1 MILRYLKAR
10 EWALVG
16 ACAALI
22 TLQVWLDLEIPDYM
36 YAITTLIQTG
46 GSVAQVMD
54 QGWPML
60 ACALGSL
67 LTALAV
73 GCMAAYIA
81 ASLAKRLRSLEFSR
95 VQAFSASEIN
105 RFSTASLITRA
116 TNDVTQVQM
125 AVAIGLQVV
134 IKAPILAGWAILK
147 IAGKSWQWT
156 TATAVAI
163 AVLIAV
169 VSVLMVFVVPRFKK
183 VQWLTDEVNRYMR
196 EGLKGIRVIRAFNA
210 EEYQERKFE
219 RANEDLTAN
228 NLFAGRAM
236 ALMMPV
242 MSAVMSLLSLSIYWI
257 GAIIIEATVGIGAQI
272 ARFSEMVTF
281 LAYAMQV
288 VMGFMMLVIVF
299 IIMPRA
305 MVAAKR
311 IEEVLD
317 TEPSIK
323 DGSVAEPEGPAA
335 GEIVF
340 DRVGFKYPG
349 AADYVLKDVSFTAR
363 KGETIAFIG
372 STGSGK
378 STIVNLILRLY
389 DVTEGSIRV
398 DGVDVRDYTQR
409 ALRRKIGYVPQ
420 RPVLF
425 SGTVASNVAYGDT
438 AAERTLED
446 VKRAVAIAQAADF
459 VEAMEGGYEASIS
472 QGGINISGGQKQRLS
487 IARAICRRPEIY
499 IFDDSFS
506 ALDYRTDRLL
516 RSALKKETAGVTSI
530 IVAQRVGTIMD
541 ADRIV
546 VLDSGMVVGIGRH
559 SELLGTCPVYREIVN
574 SQLSEEDLRR

>member
-1 MILRYLKAR
+1 
-10 EWALVG
+10 
-16 ACAALI
+16 
-22 TLQVWLDLEIPDYM
+22 
-36 YAITTLIQTG
+36 
-46 GSVAQVMD
+46 
-54 QGWPML
+54 
-60 ACALGSL
+60 
-67 LTALAV
+67 
-73 GCMAAYIA
+73 
-81 ASLAKRLRSLEFSR
+81 LEFSR
-95 VQAFSASEIN
+95 VQAFSAGEIN

-323 DGSVAEPEGPAA
+323 DGSVAAPEGPAA

-349 AADYVLKDVSFTAR
+349 AVDYVLKDVSFTAR

>member
-323 DGSVAEPEGPAA
+323 DGSVAAPEGPAA

-349 AADYVLKDVSFTAR
+349 ATDYVLKDVSFTAR

>member
-95 VQAFSASEIN
+95 VQAFSAGEIN

-323 DGSVAEPEGPAA
+323 DGSVAAPEGPAA

>member
-1 MILRYLKAR
+1 MILRYLKPK

-36 YAITTLIQTG
+36 YSITTLIQTG

-67 LTALAV
+67 LTAVVV

-81 ASLAKRLRSLEFSR
+81 ASLARRIRSLEFSR

-125 AVAIGLQVV
+125 AVAIGLQVI

-163 AVLIAV
+163 AVMIAI

-257 GAIIIEATVGIGAQI
+257 GAIIIEATVGLGAQI

-323 DGSVAEPEGPAA
+323 DGAVAEPEGPAA

-349 AADYVLKDVSFTAR
+349 AADYVLRDISFTAR
-363 KGETIAFIG
+363 RGETIAFIG

-389 DVTEGSIRV
+389 DVTEGSIRG
-398 DGVDVRDYTQR
+398 DGVAVRDYTQP

-420 RPVLF
+420 RPILF

-472 QGGINISGGQKQRLS
+472 QGGTNISGGQKQRLS
-487 IARAICRRPEIY
+487 IARAVCRRPEIY

-559 SELLGTCPVYREIVN
+559 SELLDTCPVYREIVN

>member
-323 DGSVAEPEGPAA
+323 DGGVAAPEGPAA

-349 AADYVLKDVSFTAR
+349 AVDYVLKDVSFTAR

>member
-95 VQAFSASEIN
+95 VQAFSAGEIN

-125 AVAIGLQVV
+125 AVAIGLQVI

-163 AVLIAV
+163 AVMIAI

-257 GAIIIEATVGIGAQI
+257 GAIIIEATVGLGAQI

-323 DGSVAEPEGPAA
+323 DGAVAEPEGPAA

-349 AADYVLKDVSFTAR
+349 AADYVLRDISFTAR
-363 KGETIAFIG
+363 RGETIAFIG

-446 VKRAVAIAQAADF
+446 IKRAVAIAQAADF

-472 QGGINISGGQKQRLS
+472 QGGTNISGGQKQRLS
-487 IARAICRRPEIY
+487 IARAVCRRPEIY

-559 SELLGTCPVYREIVN
+559 SELLDTCPVYREIVN

>member
-1 MILRYLKAR
+1 MILRYLKPK

-36 YAITTLIQTG
+36 YSITTLIQTG

-67 LTALAV
+67 LTAVVV

-81 ASLAKRLRSLEFSR
+81 ASLARRIRSLEFSR

-125 AVAIGLQVV
+125 AVAIGLQVI

-163 AVLIAV
+163 AVMIAI

-257 GAIIIEATVGIGAQI
+257 GAIIIEATVGLGAQI

-323 DGSVAEPEGPAA
+323 DGAVAEPEGPAA

-349 AADYVLKDVSFTAR
+349 AADYVLRDISFTAR
-363 KGETIAFIG
+363 RGETIAFIG

-446 VKRAVAIAQAADF
+446 IKRAVAIAQAADF

-472 QGGINISGGQKQRLS
+472 QGGTNISGGQKQRLS
-487 IARAICRRPEIY
+487 IARAVCRRPEIY

-559 SELLGTCPVYREIVN
+559 SELLDTCPVYREIVN

>member
-95 VQAFSASEIN
+95 VQAFSAGEIN

-323 DGSVAEPEGPAA
+323 DGSVAAPEGPAA

-559 SELLGTCPVYREIVN
+559 SELLDTCPVYREIVN

>member
-323 DGSVAEPEGPAA
+323 DGGVAAPEGPAA

>member
-323 DGSVAEPEGPAA
+323 DGSVAAPEGLAA

>member
-95 VQAFSASEIN
+95 VQAFSAGEIN

-169 VSVLMVFVVPRFKK
+169 VSVLMVFVVRRFKK

-323 DGSVAEPEGPAA
+323 DGSVAAPEGPAA

-349 AADYVLKDVSFTAR
+349 AVDYVLKDVSFTAR

-372 STGSGK
+372 STGGGK